1 MFILGYCRC
10 RDDGHDGI
18 VYGPEIGPGDG
29 PLSQD
34 RKVQE
39 LRKVR
44 YLRSPA
50 CGRISR
56 KGLVFP
62 AARG

>member
-18 VYGPEIGPGDG
+18 GRGIGPGDG

-39 LRKVR
+39 LRKVW